1 MKYTPR
7 VQPIIEADFFED
19 INHIP
24 NIPLEIR
31 RVPVSMQGVCKACN
45 KPFNQHGFIETR
57 VALSESEFAF
67 LRRLAT
73 PSPI

>member
-1 MKYTPR
+1 MPR
-7 VQPIIEADFFED
+7 KAKDTTEKTEKKTTTKKATTKG
-19 INHIP
+19 
-24 NIPLEIR
+24 
-31 RVPVSMQGVCKACN
+31 VSDS
-45 KPFNQHGFIETR
+45 GFIETR